1 MTAIKRLWDS
11 NPVSI
16 APLVSFR
23 ISFGLLMFFSLLR
36 FWWRGW
42 ITTVYVQPR
51 FHFTYWGFE
60 WVQPLGYTGMHL
72 LFAVLIIAALFIALG
87 FFYRIAIVVF
97 FLGFTY
103 VELID
108 VTTYLN
114 HYYFISLVS
123 FIMIWL
129 PASRDYSLDM
139 RRNPQLRRLQVS
151 AWTIRILQF
160 QMGIVYIFAGL
171 AKINT
176 AWLIHAEPMRTWLP
190 AKSHLPLVGPF
201 MYETW
206 VAYLFS
212 WFGALY
218 DLFIVF
224 FLLNKKTRPIAYLF
238 VLIFHLA
245 TALFFPAIGM
255 FPYVMIVS
263 SLIFFSGRF
272 HERLLSHLPFYKN
285 RIKHL
290 ATRAAYKYH
299 AVRFYTAMLVV
310 YICLQIMIPL
320 RFLLYPGYLFWHEEG
335 YRFSWR
341 VMLMEKAG
349 TAYFTVKDKTG
360 RQFYEVDNK
369 AFLTPLQEKMMS
381 TQPDM
386 ILKYAHYLAAEY
398 AHKGIEQPRVYAEI
412 YVALNGRRSELF
424 VDSTVDL
431 AAEKLSWRHYNWVL
445 PYRP

>member
-129 PASRDYSLDM
+129 PASRDYSLD
-139 RRNPQLRRLQVS
+139 
-151 AWTIRILQF
+151 
-160 QMGIVYIFAGL
+160 
-171 AKINT
+171 
-176 AWLIHAEPMRTWLP
+176 
-190 AKSHLPLVGPF
+190 
-201 MYETW
+201 
-206 VAYLFS
+206 
-212 WFGALY
+212 
-218 DLFIVF
+218 
-224 FLLNKKTRPIAYLF
+224 
-238 VLIFHLA
+238 
-245 TALFFPAIGM
+245 
-255 FPYVMIVS
+255 
-263 SLIFFSGRF
+263 
-272 HERLLSHLPFYKN
+272 
-285 RIKHL
+285 
-290 ATRAAYKYH
+290 
-299 AVRFYTAMLVV
+299 
-310 YICLQIMIPL
+310 
-320 RFLLYPGYLFWHEEG
+320 
-335 YRFSWR
+335 
-341 VMLMEKAG
+341 
-349 TAYFTVKDKTG
+349 
-360 RQFYEVDNK
+360 
-369 AFLTPLQEKMMS
+369 
-381 TQPDM
+381 
-386 ILKYAHYLAAEY
+386 
-398 AHKGIEQPRVYAEI
+398 
-412 YVALNGRRSELF
+412 
-424 VDSTVDL
+424 
-431 AAEKLSWRHYNWVL
+431 
-445 PYRP
+445 